1 MLLKLIIFHYC
12 INFRGKVTIY
22 QMIKDVIK
30 NDLAKS
36 LKGIVDAVASVA
48 VIIVAAFVLV

>member
-1 MLLKLIIFHYC
+1 M
-12 INFRGKVTIY
+12 TIY

-36 LKGIVDAVASVA
+36 LKGIVDTVTSVA